1 MYCYSI
7 CLVLLHTIQH
17 YFSMT
22 TEQIKAQ
29 IVLQE
34 GLIDALQDK
43 ANYIITRNSCLD
55 ISHLEN
61 MSKDAV
67 AKEAPNAQELLE
79 QRIAYYTAMTDIYHI
94 ESQLLVHQ
102 KVLHEIENSSS
113 EERAKKEQ
121 YKPLVESEEKWKEL
135 LLKAD
140 KIKQKLKDPK
150 EQKRI
155 FGLIQL
161 AIEVQQK
168 GTFDEKYATFLS
180 LENLQ

>member
-1 MYCYSI
+1 
-7 CLVLLHTIQH
+7 
-17 YFSMT
+17 MT

-34 GLIDALQDK
+34 GLIDALKDK
-43 ANYIITRNSCLD
+43 ASYILSQNGCKD
-55 ISHLEN
+55 ISELEDK
-61 MSKDAV
+61 SKNAV
-67 AKEAPNAQELLE
+67 AKEAQNAQELLE

-102 KVLHEIENSSS
+102 KVLHEFENSSA
-113 EERAKKEQ
+113 EERAKKKQ
-121 YKPLVESEEKWKEL
+121 YKPLVESVEKWKEL

-155 FGLIQL
+155 TGLIQL
-161 AIEVQQK
+161 AFEVQQK

>member
-1 MYCYSI
+1 
-7 CLVLLHTIQH
+7 
-17 YFSMT
+17 MT

-34 GLIDALQDK
+34 GLIDALKDK
-43 ANYIITRNSCLD
+43 ASYILAQNGCLD
-55 ISHLEN
+55 ISHLEDK
-61 MSKDAV
+61 SKNAV

-102 KVLHEIENSSS
+102 KVLHDIENSSA
-113 EERAKKEQ
+113 EEKAKKEQ
-121 YKPLVESEEKWKEL
+121 YKPLVESLEKWKEL
-135 LLKAD
+135 LMKAD
-140 KIKQKLKDPK
+140 KIKGRLKDTK

-155 FGLIQL
+155 ASLVQL